1 LGLPP
6 YLIFRGGRALRR
18 SRAHLRNGAFFFFND
33 WERYQRAGA
42 LLFARYDPSGYTLVA
57 LNTSD
62 TELNVPFWFPIAG
75 DYVEELH
82 GGSLDLKGIP
92 ALQEVNVGIEEV
104 KDKVDELR
112 SKKNKSKL
120 ESYKEKHPEPV
131 VKGLNQH
138 CTSLI
143 TIISRAPSP
152 TWRIP
157 V

>member
-1 LGLPP
+1 MGAIK
-6 YLIFRGGRALRR
+6 YIIF
-18 SRAHLRNGAFFFFND
+18 
-33 WERYQRAGA
+33 
-42 LLFARYDPSGYTLVA
+42 SGCITLVA
-57 LNTSD
+57 VSRAENIID
-62 TELNVPFWFPIAG
+62 TADKPVFSCKIA
-75 DYVEELH
+75 
-82 GGSLDLKGIP
+82 DLKP
-92 ALQEVNVGIEEV
+92 PQFNVGIEEL

-152 TWRIP
+152 TWGIP
-157 V
+157 VKAEVFS